1 MGRAQAKIDIDRPAD
16 EVWAVVRDFG
26 NIGWMP
32 GIDGVTVDGSTRT
45 ISMMGM
51 EITEELRS
59 TDEAA
64 RSLTYGIVGG
74 ALGVEHHQGVVTVT
88 PSGEAC
94 TVTWDVD
101 VEPDN
106 LTDIML
112 QTYQGALQA
121 LKEKTGS

>member
-1 MGRAQAKIDIDRPAD
+1 
-16 EVWAVVRDFG
+16 
-26 NIGWMP
+26 
-32 GIDGVTVDGSTRT
+32 
-45 ISMMGM
+45 
-51 EITEELRS
+51 
-59 TDEAA
+59 
-64 RSLTYGIVGG
+64 
-74 ALGVEHHQGVVTVT
+74 VVTVT
-88 PSGEAC
+88 PSGEVC